1 MIKLVLMTQMPD
13 YIVIIS
19 CVESGTT
26 HHLPS
31 VEVIVPRGVVWLLGQ
46 LGIKSAVVVVPSPWV
61 IEPDVWA
68 KRAVYSSKQQLM
80 EQILR
85 FM

>member
-13 YIVIIS
+13 YIVITS

-26 HHLPS
+26 HHFPS

-61 IEPDVWA
+61 IEPQTFGQ
-68 KRAVYSSKQQLM
+68 KGRCTAVNNG
-80 EQILR
+80 
-85 FM
+85 

>member
-1 MIKLVLMTQMPD
+1 MTQMPD
-13 YIVIIS
+13 YIVITS

-26 HHLPS
+26 HHFPS

-61 IEPDVWA
+61 IEPQTFGQ
-68 KRAVYSSKQQLM
+68 KGRCTAVNNG
-80 EQILR
+80 
-85 FM
+85 